1 MLRALALY
9 VWLDQLDCAPTD
21 RATFLC
27 ISSGGGGDDEGGGN
41 GGSNSNGSREGS
53 SEDEG
58 VSDADPLITAPLV
71 CRLLQQLMST
81 SDHPLPQSS
90 SQLLIAAMA
99 TTTTS
104 REQWH
109 GVLEFIAQ
117 HTSSNTLQ
125 SFCRN
130 PRYVIYLTYHI
141 ASLLFLLVVNFMKAH
156 YLALPTVSHDHVTN
170 IYIHP

>member
-21 RATFLC
+21 WATFLC
-27 ISSGGGGDDEGGGN
+27 ISSSGGGDDEWGSNEGS
-41 GGSNSNGSREGS
+41 GGSNEG
-53 SEDEG
+53 EG

-71 CRLLQQLMST
+71 CRLLQRLMT
-81 SDHPLPQSS
+81 ASDHPLPQSS
-90 SQLLIAAMA
+90 SQSLTTAMA
-99 TTTTS
+99 TTTTP

-130 PRYVIYLTYHI
+130 PG
-141 ASLLFLLVVNFMKAH
+141 
-156 YLALPTVSHDHVTN
+156 
-170 IYIHP
+170 